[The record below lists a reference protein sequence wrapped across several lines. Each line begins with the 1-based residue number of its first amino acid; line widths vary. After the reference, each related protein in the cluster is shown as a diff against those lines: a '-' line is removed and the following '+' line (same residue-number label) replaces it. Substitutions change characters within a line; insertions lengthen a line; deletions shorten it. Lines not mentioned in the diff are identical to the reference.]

1 MKILLSNDDGYYA
14 SGIQALITVL
24 EKNHDIYV
32 AAPAINHSAGSSALS
47 VRKDIKID
55 NVKKN
60 HYVID
65 GTPADC
71 VHIALT
77 CLIKE
82 DIDIVVSGI
91 NLGANL
97 GDDVIYSGTVA
108 AALEGRHLEMS
119 PIAIS
124 LNSQENIDIAQ
135 AALISSVLIE
145 NIILNKKI
153 SKNTLLNIN
162 IPDSIIKVE
171 ELTILESF
179 EYTRLGK
186 RGLPLPAKQID
197 SKDLYKIEAAG
208 IPIDDGPGTDFF
220 AINKG
225 MISITPVLYDLTDKD
240 TLKKINIV

>member
-14 SGIQALITVL
+14 SGIQALINEL

-32 AAPAINHSAGSSALS
+32 AAPATNHSAGSSALS
-47 VRKDIKID
+47 VRKDIKVD
-55 NVKKN
+55 EVKKN

-71 VHIALT
+71 VHIGLT

-82 DIDIVVSGI
+82 EIDIVVSGI

-108 AALEGRHLEMS
+108 AALEGRHLKMS

-124 LNSQENIDIAQ
+124 LTAQENIDINE
-135 AALISSVLIE
+135 AAILSSRLIE
-145 NIILNKKI
+145 NIISNKEI
-153 SKNTLLNIN
+153 SMNALLNIN
-162 IPDSIIKVE
+162 IPDFALKNFIN
-171 ELTILESF
+171 ILEVSDF
-179 EYTRLGK
+179 TRLGK

-197 SKDLYKIEAAG
+197 NKNIYKIGAAG
-208 IPIDDGPGTDFF
+208 IPIDDGIGTDFF
-220 AINKG
+220 AVNSGK
-225 MISITPVLYDLTDKD
+225 ISITPILYDLTDVEMLNKI
-240 TLKKINIV
+240 KKS

>member
-14 SGIQALITVL
+14 SGIQALINEL

-32 AAPAINHSAGSSALS
+32 AAPATNHSAGSSALS
-47 VRKDIKID
+47 VRKDIKVD
-55 NVKKN
+55 EVKKN

-71 VHIALT
+71 VHIGLT

-82 DIDIVVSGI
+82 EIDIVVSGI

-108 AALEGRHLEMS
+108 AALEGRHLKMS

-124 LNSQENIDIAQ
+124 LTAQENIDINE
-135 AALISSVLIE
+135 AAILSSRLIE
-145 NIILNKKI
+145 NIISNKEI
-153 SKNTLLNIN
+153 SMNALLNIN
-162 IPDSIIKVE
+162 IPDFALKNFIN
-171 ELTILESF
+171 ILEVSDF
-179 EYTRLGK
+179 TRLGK

-197 SKDLYKIEAAG
+197 NKNIYKIGAAG
-208 IPIDDGPGTDFF
+208 IPIDDGIGTDFF
-220 AINKG
+220 AVNSGK
-225 MISITPVLYDLTDKD
+225 ISITPILYNLTDVEMLNKI
-240 TLKKINIV
+240 KKS

>member
-14 SGIQALITVL
+14 SGIQALIVEL

-47 VRKDIKID
+47 VRKDINVD
-55 NVKKN
+55 EVKKN

-71 VHIALT
+71 VHIGLT

-82 DIDIVVSGI
+82 DIDIVISGI

-108 AALEGRHLEMS
+108 AALEGRHLKMS

-124 LNSQENIDIAQ
+124 LTAQENIDINE
-135 AALISSVLIE
+135 AAILSSRLIE
-145 NIILNKKI
+145 NIISNKEI
-153 SKNTLLNIN
+153 SMNALLNIN
-162 IPDSIIKVE
+162 IPDFALKNFIN
-171 ELTILESF
+171 ILEVSDF
-179 EYTRLGK
+179 TRLGK

-197 SKDLYKIEAAG
+197 NKNIYKIGAAG
-208 IPIDDGPGTDFF
+208 IPIDDGIGTDFF
-220 AINKG
+220 AVNSGK
-225 MISITPVLYDLTDKD
+225 ISITPILYDLTDVEMLNKI
-240 TLKKINIV
+240 KKS

>member
-14 SGIQALITVL
+14 SGIQALINEL
-24 EKNHDIYV
+24 EKKHDIYV

-47 VRKDIKID
+47 VRKDINVD
-55 NVKKN
+55 EVKKN

-71 VHIALT
+71 VHIGLT

-82 DIDIVVSGI
+82 DIDIVISGI

-108 AALEGRHLEMS
+108 AALEGRHLKMS

-124 LNSQENIDIAQ
+124 LTAQENIDINE
-135 AALISSVLIE
+135 AAILSSSLIE
-145 NIILNKKI
+145 NIISNKEI
-153 SKNTLLNIN
+153 SMNALLNIN
-162 IPDSIIKVE
+162 IPDFALKNFIN
-171 ELTILESF
+171 ILEVSDF
-179 EYTRLGK
+179 TRLGK

-197 SKDLYKIEAAG
+197 NKNIYKIGAAG
-208 IPIDDGPGTDFF
+208 IPIDDGIGTDFF
-220 AINKG
+220 AVNSGK
-225 MISITPVLYDLTDKD
+225 ISITPILYDLTDVEMLNKI
-240 TLKKINIV
+240 KKS

>member
-14 SGIQALITVL
+14 SGIQALIHEL

-55 NVKKN
+55 EVKKN
-60 HYVID
+60 QYVID

-108 AALEGRHLEMS
+108 AALEGRHLKMS

-124 LNSQENIDIAQ
+124 LASQVNIDINQ
-135 AALISSVLIE
+135 AAVLSSSLLEDIVTNKQISS
-145 NIILNKKI
+145 
-153 SKNTLLNIN
+153 NTLLNIN
-162 IPDSIIKVE
+162 IPDLAPKDDQGIF
-171 ELTILESF
+171 ELY

-186 RGLPLPAKQID
+186 RGLPLPATQINN
-197 SKDLYKIEAAG
+197 KNLYKIGAAG
-208 IPIDDGPGTDFF
+208 IPIDDGIGTDFF
-220 AINKG
+220 TINNGKV
-225 MISITPVLYDLTDKD
+225 SITPILYDLTNMELLSK
-240 TLKKINIV
+240 LKIS